1 MPDTEGTGPPGEE
14 TKTEPID
21 NTDAGQPPW
30 RVSNPV
36 PTPPDVPRTLTYPDN
51 KAWKKYARSQNS
63 TFRAR
68 SYNPFLFAAGAEPSW
83 ILNRSERSRLIS
95 QGALV
100 WLIALIGGSAMVLF
114 CSTIFDGY
122 RHWFIGVGVV
132 WGLIVFFIDRWIT
145 GYIDFGP
152 MESGESEQGKKSK
165 VGMFVTRF
173 VLAVVI
179 GIFIAEPIIMA
190 VFDDRIQVKLDEIHS
205 DKVAALNVSVPA
217 RFADETIRIR
227 DARKASLD
235 ALILAREQERIA
247 RESFEKE
254 ATGTGG
260 TGVRGEGP
268 DTQREREAYG
278 AAQLRTRE
286 AADAL
291 AAAEETYKVAS
302 AELDQDVKDEIAA
315 QTATINNS
323 RDLLDR
329 EEALRKVISEHGW
342 LAFVRWYLTAVLV
355 LIDLMP
361 LLLKYASGKTLYVQ
375 AARNDAVASVYGT
388 NTLLRTQ
395 TAVDNAPLDRA
406 LLEAADAQ
414 AHQQW
419 LNDQAVLNRAA
430 DAEAAEFDRKAAVAA
445 AEQDAFLQKQ
455 ATQATA
461 ADVAQGINDRQRVD
475 VSALVAAHLEDAN
488 ATLTERLAQRRRKTH
503 PRPKVMSRDQFVQ
516 APTPVS
522 QPVADPN
529 RDSFRGAAND
539 EEEAQESNLAPLSPT
554 EPAPVDTGSDSDEQT
569 RVFQIRPGIPIKNGV
584 AGEEKWLIGRRMYG
598 KDICTLYEATE
609 IPGADGRKTWEHD
622 FVVKVYHHV
631 VAADADEANDAGL
644 QFRLKRAKRE
654 AADYFKHGAANDIG
668 ADSHIAQVFY
678 AGEVGSDF
686 VIVRKAYKDTLD
698 KYYRRLAAEGQLTLE
713 KTWVFADQLLTALR
727 TEWKAGGVHLD
738 VKPANVGV
746 DEVKPNDEV
755 DEVDDDGRRE
765 VLLQL
770 FDWEGR
776 KPSHGGS
783 AFDTQGG
790 EYYSFFYSPREQ
802 FTKTSVWGNY
812 MEHADLRAWA
822 ATWYEMI
829 TGVPPHLLESKE
841 AGIFKADGIP
851 PNRDDFLKVL
861 ANKPRKLSEFGNGH
875 SGDGPEIPS
884 VLVEA
889 IARWLSYEPQA
900 RNEHDSRNITE
911 FIGEID
917 RTMIDILNA
926 LTDNDGHYAEM
937 PVGNLE
943 PTSSTLLTVDN
954 PFRDG
959 TRGEGAGP
967 PSGVPRSEL
976 PTKQDPSNPSDDDDD
991 GPESVGPRP
1000 PNDLPVPPDPVRGRQ
1015 VEASSEFPTQD
1026 TRGNY
1031 PPRSE
1036 ERPAPG
1042 KADADD
1048 DLDPE
1053 GNR

>member
-1 MPDTEGTGPPGEE
+1 MPDTELKPAGPPGDEA
-14 TKTEPID
+14 KTAPID
-21 NTDAGQPPW
+21 KSGQRTFEPHQPTSPPL
-30 RVSNPV
+30 
-36 PTPPDVPRTLTYPDN
+36 PRILTYPDN
-51 KAWKKYARSQNS
+51 KAWKRYARSQNS

-83 ILNRSERSRLIS
+83 ILNRSERSRIVS

-114 CSTIFDGY
+114 CSTILDGY

-152 MESGESEQGKKSK
+152 MESGEDEQGKKSK
-165 VGMFVTRF
+165 VGMFATRLI
-173 VLAVVI
+173 LAVVI
-179 GIFIAEPIIMA
+179 GIFIAEPIIMT
-190 VFDDRIQVKLDEIHS
+190 VFNDRIQMKLDEIHS
-205 DKVAALNVSVPA
+205 DKVAELNVSVPA
-217 RFADETIRIR
+217 QFADETTRIE
-227 DARKASLD
+227 DALKASSD
-235 ALILAREQERIA
+235 ALIIARDQERIA

-268 DTQREREAYG
+268 DTQREREAYI

-286 AADAL
+286 ATDAL
-291 AAAEETYKVAS
+291 AAAEETHTVAS
-302 AELDQDVKDEIAA
+302 AELAQDIKDEIAV

-388 NTLLRTQ
+388 NTQLRTQ
-395 TAVDNAPLDRA
+395 SALDNAPLDRA
-406 LLEAADAQ
+406 LLQAKDAQ
-414 AHQQW
+414 THQQW

-430 DAEAAEFDRKAAVAA
+430 DARAADFDRKAAVAA
-445 AEQDAFLQKQ
+445 AEQDAFLQEQ
-455 ATQATA
+455 ATRATA
-461 ADVAQGINDRQRVD
+461 ADVAQGINDRQGVD
-475 VSALVAAHLEDAN
+475 VSALVTAHLQDAN
-488 ATLTERLAQRRRKTH
+488 AALTERLAQRRRKTH
-503 PRPKVMSRDQFVQ
+503 LQPKVMSRDQFVQ
-516 APTPVS
+516 PSPHATEPK
-522 QPVADPN
+522 ADPN
-529 RDSFRGAAND
+529 RTPPRGSVDHDAG
-539 EEEAQESNLAPLSPT
+539 QESNLESLPP
-554 EPAPVDTGSDSDEQT
+554 EMPAHVVADLDRDGQT
-569 RVFQIRPGIPIKNGV
+569 RVFQIGPGIPIENGI
-584 AGEEKWLIGRRMYG
+584 GERKWLIGKRIHG

-609 IPGADGRKTWEHD
+609 IPGADGRKTWDHD

-631 VAADADEANDAGL
+631 VPANPIEANDAGL
-644 QFRLKRAKRE
+644 KYRLERARRE

-668 ADSHIAQVFY
+668 ADRHIAQVFY

-698 KYYRRLAAEGQLTLE
+698 KYFRRLAAEGRLTLE
-713 KTWVFADQLLTALR
+713 KTWIFAAQLLTALR
-727 TEWKAGGVHLD
+727 TEWEAGGVHLD

-746 DEVKPNDEV
+746 DEVKPADDADDEFG
-755 DEVDDDGRRE
+755 EE
-765 VLLQL
+765 LLQL

-776 KPSHGGS
+776 KPSHGKT

-790 EYYSFFYSPREQ
+790 EYFSFFYSPREQ
-802 FTKTSVWGNY
+802 FTKTSVWGDY

-829 TGVPPHLLESKE
+829 TGAPPHLLESKE

-851 PNRDDFLKVL
+851 PDRDDFLKVL
-861 ANKPRKLSEFGNGH
+861 ANDPRQLSEF
-875 SGDGPEIPS
+875 DGPEIPS

-911 FIGEID
+911 FIGEIN
-917 RTMIDILNA
+917 RTMLEIHQA
-926 LTDNDGHYAEM
+926 LIDNDGHYADL
-937 PVGNLE
+937 PVGHLA
-943 PTSSTLLTVDN
+943 PASDTLLTVDN

-959 TRGEGAGP
+959 SRGDRGAGP
-967 PSGVPRSEL
+967 PSDVPDPEL
-976 PTKQDPSNPSDDDDD
+976 PMEQNPYSQSDDDDN
-991 GPESVGPRP
+991 GPEPVGPRP
-1000 PNDLPVPPDPVRGRQ
+1000 PTDLPGPTDSFSEHSVQ
-1015 VEASSEFPTQD
+1015 ASSELPTED
-1026 TRGNY
+1026 TPGTHTLRI
-1031 PPRSE
+1031 E

-1042 KADADD
+1042 RADTDD